1 MKLYSIHREGIWYD
15 GGDVLIGICD
25 SVSKGKQMVA
35 EEFLRSR
42 HGWLKFKEGEE
53 FNPDLLKYE
62 ITKTQSSMMGREDS
76 FVVVVNYKSEKL
88 YTSEV
93 YCIKEIELNQIIV
106 TDEIF

>member
-1 MKLYSIHREGIWYD
+1 MKLYSIHREGRWYD

-42 HGWLKFKEGEE
+42 HDRLKFKEGEE

-62 ITKTQSSMMGREDS
+62 ITETQSSMMGREDS